1 MDKWT
6 NTTDTYEGIQKHCAE
21 GKRIAAAK
29 PVVYSENMEVEGFR
43 WP

>member
-6 NTTDTYEGIQKHCAE
+6 NTTDTYEGIEKYCTEAE
-21 GKRIAAAK
+21 RIAAAK
-29 PVVYSENMEVEGFR
+29 PVLCGEDMEVEGFK